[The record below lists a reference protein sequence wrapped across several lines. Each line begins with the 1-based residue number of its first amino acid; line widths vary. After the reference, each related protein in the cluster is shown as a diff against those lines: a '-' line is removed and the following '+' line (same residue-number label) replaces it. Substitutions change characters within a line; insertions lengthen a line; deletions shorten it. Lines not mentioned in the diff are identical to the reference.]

1 MACRSAWVAMLLAV
15 AAPAKEYE
23 AMKGESTLAY
33 RLKHPMHTVN
43 GITRDFACTV
53 DLSEDTA
60 ASTVRVSADVKSFD
74 SGNPNRDDHA
84 LEAIQA
90 RRHPKVSFAS
100 DSARKEG
107 GLWRVHGK
115 LTFAGQTRPVDF
127 TVVPKREGGKVRITG
142 EFAVK
147 LTDFGVKRPS
157 LMFVPTEDKLSIR
170 FDLVARDE

>member
-1 MACRSAWVAMLLAV
+1 MSERSRSVLLASLV
-15 AAPAKEYE
+15 PA
-23 AMKGESTLAY
+23 LA
-33 RLKHPMHTVN
+33 L
-43 GITRDFACTV
+43 F
-53 DLSEDTA
+53 S
-60 ASTVRVSADVKSFD
+60 VSAVGATKWSDRATWPDKKVPVAGAKVEIPSGKEVILDVST
-74 SGNPNRDDHA
+74 PA
-84 LEAIQA
+84 LGSLTIN
-90 RRHPKVSFAS
+90 
-100 DSARKEG
+100 
-107 GLWRVHGK
+107 GK